1 MFYLFR
7 SFNEGEIMGRST
19 TRKLSARKGGIRSK
33 LLAQVQYGK
42 MYLAMKLRRARIPAP
57 LVALFGAM
65 LSILILGLLIA
76 SVVAIDIMT
85 TLFPLCRKLLGR
97 SHKAGA
103 LMPRG

>member
-1 MFYLFR
+1 
-7 SFNEGEIMGRST
+7 MGRST

-57 LVALFGAM
+57 LMALFGAM

-85 TLFPLCRKLLGR
+85 TLFLLCRKLLGR

>member
-57 LVALFGAM
+57 LMALFGAM

-85 TLFPLCRKLLGR
+85 TLFLLCRKLLGR

>member
-1 MFYLFR
+1 
-7 SFNEGEIMGRST
+7 MGRST

-85 TLFPLCRKLLGR
+85 TLFLLCRKLLGR
-97 SHKAGA
+97 SHKAGV

>member
-19 TRKLSARKGGIRSK
+19 TRKSSARTGGIRSK

-85 TLFPLCRKLLGR
+85 TLFLLCRKLLGR
-97 SHKAGA
+97 GHKAGA